1 MRGKRHRT
9 VSCEKTEASKM
20 PFNQKDRRYHGMAR
34 TIADVKDNLKD
45 RAATIVPP
53 TTTRP
58 ARQRQPPLRLQPD
71 PKMKTGSYSP
81 AQCTQQCLIQ
91 LPDLD
96 LVSEQVR
103 GQINHLHNSS
113 KDTTG
118 AAERNNSWHD
128 IFPQILDV
136 APTLDVFSLKSA
148 HGLLEHSRKARNWT
162 SEKKR
167 CNKAEEMMMER
178 KIVPKKLKPLDG
190 EALAFVKLRYKD
202 IAKYILAGVLTGR
215 WIVQRNQCSSSRA
228 STQTST
234 TKPRSTNSNKRRCG
248 GR

>member
-113 KDTTG
+113 KDTTDYAGNSFVQYWSLTIMVNGKNVRRLLYSKSLRKEELNYRVAVLRERRTALNRNHMTFEARYISANSGRG
-118 AAERNNSWHD
+118 ADFGRVSV
-128 IFPQILDV
+128 IS
-136 APTLDVFSLKSA
+136 TSC
-148 HGLLEHSRKARNWT
+148 LL
-162 SEKKR
+162 
-167 CNKAEEMMMER
+167 
-178 KIVPKKLKPLDG
+178 
-190 EALAFVKLRYKD
+190 
-202 IAKYILAGVLTGR
+202 
-215 WIVQRNQCSSSRA
+215 Q
-228 STQTST
+228 
-234 TKPRSTNSNKRRCG
+234 
-248 GR
+248 